1 MKRAQLTNFEASAKI
16 FRTPTCP
23 TAMRVWTLGRIEKQ
37 KMGLTFSF
45 WISRCDYL
53 SLVDKRRH
61 DIIHWRM
68 PVSV

>member
-1 MKRAQLTNFEASAKI
+1 
-16 FRTPTCP
+16 
-23 TAMRVWTLGRIEKQ
+23 MRVWTFGRIEKQ